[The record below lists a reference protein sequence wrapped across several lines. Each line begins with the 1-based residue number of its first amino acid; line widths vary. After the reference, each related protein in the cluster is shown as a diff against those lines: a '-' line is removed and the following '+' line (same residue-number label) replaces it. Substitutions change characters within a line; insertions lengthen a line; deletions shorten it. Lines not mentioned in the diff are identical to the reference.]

1 MSRQL
6 PAADPRVS
14 SITAPIGEARFL
26 RLNSP
31 GCGTAAATPIVPFE
45 LTVREVCRGCNNGWM
60 ADLETRVRPILGPM
74 MTSSINL
81 PLSIDEQDSLALWAA
96 KTLMVAQSTLPRDQR
111 VVPTEHYA
119 ELLAEQAAPTRCRI
133 AVARRP
139 REPEAWPYRLLEVG
153 GEWRTK
159 PPPGPRP
166 TRDEF
171 NTYRALLAVGHVVF
185 HFLGFFDPDREEGLR
200 PGDLP
205 SGFIEIW
212 PEPNHF
218 VWSPEPEHRLHDL
231 EPLMN
236 PWPGGSRPSPAKV
249 AATRRLN
256 VDGIDDASAS
266 REL

>member
-1 MSRQL
+1 MSKEHVLARWIRKRFPNDGTQEHWHRTEV
-6 PAADPRVS
+6 DDGTVS
-14 SITAPIGEARFL
+14 ERRYRS
-26 RLNSP
+26 
-31 GCGTAAATPIVPFE
+31 VPFE
-45 LTVREVCRGCNNGWM
+45 LTVREVCRSCNNGWM
-60 ADLETRVRPILGPM
+60 ADLENMVRPILGPM

-81 PLSIDEQDSLALWAA
+81 PLSIDEQASLAFWAA

-111 VVPTEHYA
+111 VVPVGHYA
-119 ELLAEQAAPTRCRI
+119 ELLTERAAPMRCRI

-139 REPEAWPYRLLEVG
+139 QEPEAWPYRLVEVG

-171 NTYRALLAVGHVVF
+171 NMYRALLAVGHVVF
-185 HFLGFFDPDREEGLR
+185 HFLGFFDPEREEGLR

-218 VWSPEPEHRLHDL
+218 VWSPEPEHRLQDV
-231 EPLMN
+231 EPLLN
-236 PWPGGSRPSPAKV
+236 LGRADLVRLRPRSQQ
-249 AATRRLN
+249 R
-256 VDGIDDASAS
+256 DASHG
-266 REL
+266 RG